1 MDARFKTVDKRFDAV
16 DRRFDAVDK
25 RFDWLTV
32 RMDAGFSSMHDKM
45 NAILRVLDDK
55 YEHNR
60 TVLNTHEDR
69 IQDLRRLASN
79 HSTYSRLTGATRSL
93 NAVGN
98 GGSLTAARSCR
109 RPSPPARSAGGST
122 R

>member
-16 DRRFDAVDK
+16 DKRFNAVDKRFEAVDK

-55 YEHNR
+55 YEHHR

-69 IQDLRRLASN
+69 LQDLEDWRR
-79 HSTYSRLTGATRSL
+79 TTRHTP
-93 NAVGN
+93 G
-98 GGSLTAARSCR
+98 
-109 RPSPPARSAGGST
+109 
-122 R
+122 